1 MATARR
7 RALPRWITVTTLGL
21 SLLAVGLTTYLTVTH
36 YTDPTALA
44 CPDTGIV
51 NCTAVTTSSW
61 SVILGVPVALIGL
74 LWATAMTGLN
84 SPWAWRSSA
93 TWLDTARLALSGAG
107 ALMVFYL
114 VYVELFRVDAICLW
128 CTGVHLTTIALFG
141 VILAARASLA
151 GASGTSGVSGASGGS
166 GASGVSGASG
176 RTDASRRSG
185 RSGATARS
193 TTPLAP

>member
-7 RALPRWITVTTLGL
+7 GAPSRWITTTTLGL
-21 SLLAVGLTTYLTVTH
+21 SLLAVGLTAYLTITH

-74 LWATAMTGLN
+74 LWAATMTAIN

-93 TWLDTARLALSGAG
+93 TWLHAARLALSGGG
-107 ALMVFYL
+107 AVMVFYL

-128 CTGVHLTTIALFG
+128 CTAVHLTTIVLFG
-141 VILAARASLA
+141 VILAARASLVSDA
-151 GASGTSGVSGASGGS
+151 SRSVAASSGTGTGRTGRASGTGGTGGTAGPAPVGGA
-166 GASGVSGASG
+166 
-176 RTDASRRSG
+176 RR
-185 RSGATARS
+185 R
-193 TTPLAP
+193 

>member
-1 MATARR
+1 VAPARR

-21 SLLAVGLTTYLTVTH
+21 SLLAVGLTAYLTVTH

-51 NCTAVTTSSW
+51 NCTLVTTSSW

-74 LWATAMTGLN
+74 LWAVTMTALN

-93 TWLDTARLALSGAG
+93 RWLDTARLVLSGAG

-128 CTGVHLTTIALFG
+128 CTGVHVTTIALFG

-151 GASGTSGVSGASGGS
+151 SGGS
-166 GASGVSGASG
+166 GTTASSGASAATAASG
-176 RTDASRRSG
+176 ASRARGRRTRS
-185 RSGATARS
+185 
-193 TTPLAP
+193 LAP

>member
-7 RALPRWITVTTLGL
+7 AAPPHWVTTATLGL
-21 SLLAVGLTTYLTVTH
+21 SLLALGLTAYLTITH

-51 NCTAVTTSSW
+51 NCTAVTTSAW

-74 LWATAMTGLN
+74 LWAVSMTALD

-93 TWLDTARLALSGAG
+93 RWLDTARLALSGAG
-107 ALMVFYL
+107 AAMVCYL

-128 CTGVHLTTIALFG
+128 CTAVHVTTIALFG
-141 VILAARASLA
+141 VILAARASM
-151 GASGTSGVSGASGGS
+151 ASGAPTGTTGRHGARGRRATS
-166 GASGVSGASG
+166 
-176 RTDASRRSG
+176 
-185 RSGATARS
+185 
-193 TTPLAP
+193 LAP

>member
-1 MATARR
+1 
-7 RALPRWITVTTLGL
+7 LGL
-21 SLLAVGLTTYLTVTH
+21 SLLAVGLTAYLTITH

-61 SVILGVPVALIGL
+61 SVIVGVPVALIGL
-74 LWATAMTGLN
+74 LWAAAMTALN

-93 TWLDTARLALSGAG
+93 AWVDPARLALATAG
-107 ALMVFYL
+107 AVMVLYL

-141 VILAARASLA
+141 VILAAR
-151 GASGTSGVSGASGGS
+151 GARA
-166 GASGVSGASG
+166 A
-176 RTDASRRSG
+176 RLSR
-185 RSGATARS
+185 AAQ
-193 TTPLAP
+193 TPVRAP

>member
-1 MATARR
+1 VVTARR
-7 RALPRWITVTTLGL
+7 GALPRWITPTTWGL
-21 SLLAVGLTTYLTVTH
+21 SLLAVGLTAYLTVTH

-74 LWATAMTGLN
+74 LWATSMAALN

-93 TWLDTARLALSGAG
+93 AWLDPARLALSGAG
-107 ALMVFYL
+107 AVMVLYL

-141 VILAARASLA
+141 VVLAARPALLQ
-151 GASGTSGVSGASGGS
+151 GV
-166 GASGVSGASG
+166 
-176 RTDASRRSG
+176 RRPG
-185 RSGATARS
+185 
-193 TTPLAP
+193 

>member
-1 MATARR
+1 VATTQRR
-7 RALPRWITVTTLGL
+7 VLPRWITITTLGL
-21 SLLAVGLTTYLTVTH
+21 SLLAVGLTAYLTITH

-74 LWATAMTGLN
+74 LWAASMTALN
-84 SPWAWRSSA
+84 SSWAWRSSA
-93 TWLDTARLALSGAG
+93 RWLDAARLVLSGAG

-128 CTGVHLTTIALFG
+128 CTGVHVNTIALFG
-141 VILAARASLA
+141 VILAARASLVT
-151 GASGTSGVSGASGGS
+151 GASGAGP
-166 GASGVSGASG
+166 SG
-176 RTDASRRSG
+176 RTDGSRRSG
-185 RSGATARS
+185 RSGTRGRRTRS
-193 TTPLAP
+193 LAP

>member
-7 RALPRWITVTTLGL
+7 RAPSRWITTTTLGL
-21 SLLAVGLTTYLTVTH
+21 SLLAVGLTAYLTITH

-74 LWATAMTGLN
+74 LWAATMTAIN

-93 TWLDTARLALSGAG
+93 KWLHAARLALSGAG
-107 ALMVFYL
+107 AVMVFYL

-128 CTGVHLTTIALFG
+128 CTAVHLTTIVLFG
-141 VILAARASLA
+141 VILAARASLVSDA
-151 GASGTSGVSGASGGS
+151 PRGVAASSGNART
-166 GASGVSGASG
+166 G
-176 RTDASRRSG
+176 RTDRAGGTG
-185 RSGATARS
+185 RTGATGARGRR
-193 TTPLAP
+193 TTSLTP